1 MEKQNFDAAVMRP
14 QLEAFLTPLVE
25 AAGFQL
31 KIDIQN
37 TAGHLDRDYENP
49 DLVVDF
55 SGPDMPLLLE
65 NKAELLRAIEQ
76 LTLEV
81 IGLEHDSQDK
91 ILFDC
96 QEHRMMRFAELGLA
110 AQAAAEKVKRTGV
123 PYPFGTMSG
132 RERRVIHMALRGNN
146 DVRTESEGF
155 GLNRQVVVHPKGSGS
170 SRGRGGP
177 GGPGG
182 GRPGGGF
189 GGGGGRPGGGGFGGG
204 RPGGHPAGGGRP
216 GFGGGRPGGRP
227 GGGAVRP
234 PGGGGRRGG

>member
-1 MEKQNFDAAVMRP
+1 MDKQTFDAAVMRP
-14 QLEAFLTPLVE
+14 QLEAFLMPLAE

-31 KIDIQN
+31 KIEIQN

-55 SGPDMPLLLE
+55 SGPDMGLLLA
-65 NKAELLRAIEQ
+65 NKAELMRAIEQ

-110 AQAAAEKVKRTGV
+110 AQAAAEKVKRSGV

-132 RERRVIHMALRGNN
+132 RERRVIHMALRGSN

-170 SRGRGGP
+170 SSRGRGPGGP

-182 GRPGGGF
+182 GASGGRPRPGGPGGDRPRRPGG
-189 GGGGGRPGGGGFGGG
+189 GGGGGRPPMGG
-204 RPGGHPAGGGRP
+204 RPRP
-216 GFGGGRPGGRP
+216 
-227 GGGAVRP
+227 
-234 PGGGGRRGG
+234 